1 MIKIL
6 IKINKYTVVTN
17 IVLLSENKLKIYKR
31 INLFEFTNLL
41 NTFEKFFQF
50 LIMIIMTLY

>member
-31 INLFEFTNLL
+31 INLFDLLANLL
-41 NTFEKFFQF
+41 
-50 LIMIIMTLY
+50 IY